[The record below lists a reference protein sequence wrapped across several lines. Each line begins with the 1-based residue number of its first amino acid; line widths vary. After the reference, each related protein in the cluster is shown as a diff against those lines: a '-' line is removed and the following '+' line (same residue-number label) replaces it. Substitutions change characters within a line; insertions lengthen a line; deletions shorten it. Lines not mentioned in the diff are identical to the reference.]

1 MSAPPKDPP
10 SPRRHG
16 RADRGPEPAP
26 IPRPS
31 HWPDVVET
39 VMLPSVEPEDQTE
52 GAPGGPKTNGGPA
65 GADHPAAST
74 RVLRLPL
81 ARNRQGATPVLGPTA
96 RRTWISRAVLSAFLI
111 LQALL
116 SLRLRNTA
124 FEDEALYL
132 YSGHMEIVH
141 WLHGV
146 SAQGNY
152 ASYFSGAPVLYPALG
167 ALADAVGGLAGAR
180 HLSLLAMLGSTA
192 LLYSMSRR
200 LFNERVALCA
210 AALFSVTES
219 AIFLGNFA
227 TYDAPTI
234 FLLALAAWIVVRT
247 AARRWPVYLL
257 AAPLA
262 ALAVATKYAALLFVP
277 TIAALAA
284 LAALPYLGRRALLR
298 PAAFGLVVAALLAGA
313 LRLAGR
319 AYMQGI
325 SFSTTNRAS
334 GTTPTATLLHES
346 LLWGGVPFAVA
357 VIGAVAYARR
367 PRTEPD
373 EIIAEPGGTLR
384 RTALGVVLAGTA
396 LLAPAEQIHLHTL
409 VSLQKH
415 IGFGLFF
422 AAPMAG
428 VGLVRIMG
436 DHFRRV
442 QLGIAV
448 WAVAL
453 TLGMTQ
459 ARDLYGGWTN
469 STQMVR
475 DIALAARPGAQY
487 LVEVPEVPIYYL
499 MGNPDAQPDQFTS
512 TYNIGYVS
520 HGRYLTGDAGYVAAI
535 RAGYFRVVTYN
546 GLTTPAVD
554 KVLADTLES
563 DPAYK
568 LQAVIPDATDSA
580 FQYVWVYTGAPATA
594 PAAPAMGTGHP
605 APRRG
610 TGRAGRPSAR
620 R

>member
-1 MSAPPKDPP
+1 MTTRP
-10 SPRRHG
+10 
-16 RADRGPEPAP
+16 RADSASLRKRGGPERAEVVPP
-26 IPRPS
+26 PVPRPD
-31 HWPDVVET
+31 HWPGDVET
-39 VMLPSVEPEDQTE
+39 VMLPPVKPKPDTSGRGLSDTADLGEPI
-52 GAPGGPKTNGGPA
+52 A
-65 GADHPAAST
+65 ADSSPAST
-74 RVLRLPL
+74 RVFFLPL
-81 ARNRQGATPVLGPTA
+81 GKHGNAASPFATPSA
-96 RRTWISRAVLSAFLI
+96 RRTWVSRAVLGGILC

-116 SLRLRNTA
+116 SLRMHNTA

-146 SAQGNY
+146 SAQGDY
-152 ASYFSGAPVLYPALG
+152 ASYFSGAPVLYPVLG
-167 ALADAVGGLAGAR
+167 ALADALGGLAAAR

-262 ALAVATKYAALLFVP
+262 ALAVATKYASLLFVP
-277 TIAALAA
+277 TIAVLAA

-298 PAAFGLVVAALLAGA
+298 TPAFGLVTAALVAGG

-319 AYMQGI
+319 TYLQGI

-334 GTTPTATLLHES
+334 GTTPTSTLLHEC

-357 VIGAVAYARR
+357 VIGALAYARR

-428 VGLVRIMG
+428 VGLVRLMG

-459 ARDLYGGWTN
+459 ARDLYSGWTN
-469 STQMVR
+469 SSQMIH
-475 DIALAARPGAQY
+475 DIALAARPGAHY

-499 MGNPDAQPDQFTS
+499 MGNADAQPDQFTS
-512 TYNIGYVS
+512 TYNIGYVDS
-520 HGRYLTGDAGYVAAI
+520 KEGKFLTGNAGYVAAI
-535 RAGYFRVVTYN
+535 QAGYFRVVAYN
-546 GLTTPAVD
+546 YQTTPAVD
-554 KVLADTLES
+554 QVIARTLQT

-568 LQAVIPDATDSA
+568 LEAVIPNATDSI
-580 FQYVWVYTGAPATA
+580 FTYVWVKTSAPKMSPAT
-594 PAAPAMGTGHP
+594 G
-605 APRRG
+605 RR
-610 TGRAGRPSAR
+610 
-620 R
+620 

>member
-1 MSAPPKDPP
+1 MRPRGSASPSGRGRRERRDPA
-10 SPRRHG
+10 SPQVPQ
-16 RADRGPEPAP
+16 PE
-26 IPRPS
+26 
-31 HWPDVVET
+31 HWPGDVET
-39 VMLPSVEPEDQTE
+39 VMLPLVKPAPEAR
-52 GAPGGPKTNGGPA
+52 GAPGSPGAGGSAAPA
-65 GADHPAAST
+65 REERPAAST
-74 RVLRLPL
+74 RVLLLPL
-81 ARNRQGATPVLGPTA
+81 SKRAAGASPVIVASA
-96 RRTWISRAVLSAFLI
+96 RRTWISRAVLGAILC
-111 LQALL
+111 LQALM
-116 SLRLRNTA
+116 SLRMHNTA

-146 SAQGNY
+146 SQQGNY
-152 ASYFSGAPVLYPALG
+152 ASYFSGAPVLYPVLG
-167 ALADAVGGLAGAR
+167 ALADAVGGLAAAR
-180 HLSLLAMLGSTA
+180 HLSLLAMLGCTA
-192 LLYSMSRR
+192 LLYAMSRR

-227 TYDAPTI
+227 TYDAPTL

-247 AARRWPVYLL
+247 AAQRWPVYLV

-284 LAALPYLGRRALLR
+284 LAALPYLGRRALAR
-298 PAAFGLVVAALLAGA
+298 PAAFGLVVAAVLAAG
-313 LRLAGR
+313 LHLAGR
-319 AYMQGI
+319 AYLQGI
-325 SFSTTNRAS
+325 SFSTTDRAS
-334 GTTPTATLLHES
+334 GTTPASTLLHMS

-357 VIGAVAYARR
+357 LIGTVAYARC

-384 RTALGVVLAGTA
+384 RTLLGVVLTGTA

-409 VSLQKH
+409 ISLQKH

-442 QLGIAV
+442 QLGIAA

-459 ARDLYGGWTN
+459 ASNLYGGWTN
-469 STQMVR
+469 SSQMVR
-475 DIALAARPGAQY
+475 DIALAARPGAHY

-512 TYNIGYVS
+512 TYNIGYVDS
-520 HGRYLTGDAGYVAAI
+520 REGKFLTGDAGYVAAI
-535 RAGYFRVVTYN
+535 QAGYFRVVSYN
-546 GLTTPAVD
+546 YQTTPAVD
-554 KVLADTLES
+554 KVLAATLEA
-563 DPAYK
+563 DPSYK
-568 LQAVIPDATDSA
+568 LEAVIPSATDSV
-580 FQYVWVYTGAPATA
+580 FQYVWVDTGSP
-594 PAAPAMGTGHP
+594 
-605 APRRG
+605 
-610 TGRAGRPSAR
+610 
-620 R
+620 

>member
-1 MSAPPKDPP
+1 
-10 SPRRHG
+10 
-16 RADRGPEPAP
+16 
-26 IPRPS
+26 
-31 HWPDVVET
+31 
-39 VMLPSVEPEDQTE
+39 MLPPVKAKHQ
-52 GAPGGPKTNGGPA
+52 TNGR
-65 GADHPAAST
+65 GASDTADLGEPIAPDNPSAST
-74 RVLRLPL
+74 RIFVLPL
-81 ARNRQGATPVLGPTA
+81 GKHGHAVSPFATPSA
-96 RRTWISRAVLSAFLI
+96 RRTWVSRAVLGGILC

-116 SLRLRNTA
+116 SLRLHNTA

-167 ALADAVGGLAGAR
+167 ALADAVGGLAAAR
-180 HLSLLAMLGSTA
+180 LLSLLAMLGSTA

-247 AARRWPVYLL
+247 AAQRWPVYLL

-262 ALAVATKYAALLFVP
+262 ALAVATKYASLLFVP
-277 TIAALAA
+277 TIAALTA
-284 LAALPYLGRRALLR
+284 LAALPYLGRRALAR
-298 PAAFGLVVAALLAGA
+298 PVAFGLVAAALLAGG
-313 LRLAGR
+313 LHLAGR

-325 SFSTTNRAS
+325 SFSTTGRAS
-334 GTTPTATLLHES
+334 GTTPTSTLLHEI
-346 LLWGGVPFAVA
+346 LLWGGAPFAVA

-373 EIIAEPGGTLR
+373 EIIAEPGGALR
-384 RTALGVVLAGTA
+384 RTALGVVLTGTA

-428 VGLVRIMG
+428 VGLVRLMG

-459 ARDLYGGWTN
+459 ARDLYSGWTN
-469 STQMVR
+469 STQMIH
-475 DIALAARPGAQY
+475 DIALAARPGAHY

-512 TYNIGYVS
+512 TYNIGYVDS
-520 HGRYLTGDAGYVAAI
+520 KEGKFLTGNAGYVAAI
-535 RAGYFRVVTYN
+535 QAGYFRVVAYN
-546 GLTTPAVD
+546 YQTTPAVD
-554 KVLADTLES
+554 QVIARTLQA
-563 DPAYK
+563 DPAYR
-568 LQAVIPDATDSA
+568 LEAVIPNANDSI
-580 FQYVWVYTGAPATA
+580 FTYVWVKTSVPKTSPAT
-594 PAAPAMGTGHP
+594 G
-605 APRRG
+605 RR
-610 TGRAGRPSAR
+610 
-620 R
+620 

>member
-1 MSAPPKDPP
+1 
-10 SPRRHG
+10 
-16 RADRGPEPAP
+16 
-26 IPRPS
+26 
-31 HWPDVVET
+31 
-39 VMLPSVEPEDQTE
+39 MLPQVKAAPEAD
-52 GAPGGPKTNGGPA
+52 GPPGSPA
-65 GADHPAAST
+65 GDAAGE
-74 RVLRLPL
+74 PPG
-81 ARNRQGATPVLGPTA
+81 GATPAESTHVLFLPLKKRGPGAPPIIGPSA
-96 RRTWISRAVLSAFLI
+96 RRTWISRAVLGAI
-111 LQALL
+111 MVLQAAL
-116 SLRLRNTA
+116 SLRMHNTA

-146 SAQGNY
+146 SQQGNY
-152 ASYFSGAPVLYPALG
+152 AAYFSGAPVLYPALG
-167 ALADAVGGLAGAR
+167 ALADAVGGLAAAR
-180 HLSLLAMLGSTA
+180 HVSLLAMLGTTA

-227 TYDAPTI
+227 TYDASAL
-234 FLLALAAWIVVRT
+234 FLLALAAWIVVRS

-284 LAALPYLGRRALLR
+284 LAALPYLGRRALIR
-298 PAAFGLVVAALLAGA
+298 PAAFGLVVAGLLAAA
-313 LRLAGR
+313 LKLAGR
-319 AYMQGI
+319 AYSQGV
-325 SFSTTNRAS
+325 SFSTTDRAS
-334 GTTPTATLLHES
+334 GTTPDSTLLHS
-346 LLWGGVPFAVA
+346 CLLWGGVPFAVA

-373 EIIAEPGGTLR
+373 EIIAEPGGTFR

-422 AAPMAG
+422 AAPMGG
-428 VGLVRIMG
+428 VGLVRLMG

-448 WAVAL
+448 WVVAL

-459 ARDLYGGWTN
+459 ASDLFSGWTN
-469 STQMVR
+469 STQMVD
-475 DIALAARPGAQY
+475 DIARAARPGAHY

-512 TYNIGYVS
+512 TYTIGYADS
-520 HGRYLTGDAGYVAAI
+520 REGKFLTGNAAYVAAI
-535 RAGYFRVVTYN
+535 QAGYFRVVSYN
-546 GLTTPAVD
+546 YQTTPSVD
-554 KVLADTLES
+554 KVLASTLEA

-568 LQAVIPDATDSA
+568 LEAVIPSATDSI
-580 FQYVWVYTGAPATA
+580 FQYVWVYTGAPKPGTA
-594 PAAPAMGTGHP
+594 RP
-605 APRRG
+605 PRP
-610 TGRAGRPSAR
+610 TGRR
-620 R
+620 

>member
-1 MSAPPKDPP
+1 MLPPVKPKP
-10 SPRRHG
+10 EG
-16 RADRGPEPAP
+16 GGRGPSDTADLREP
-26 IPRPS
+26 
-31 HWPDVVET
+31 VE
-39 VMLPSVEPEDQTE
+39 
-52 GAPGGPKTNGGPA
+52 
-65 GADHPAAST
+65 ADNPPAST
-74 RVLRLPL
+74 RVLFLPL
-81 ARNRQGATPVLGPTA
+81 GKHGHTASPFSVPSA
-96 RRTWISRAVLSAFLI
+96 RRTWVSRAVLGAILC
-111 LQALL
+111 LQAIL
-116 SLRLRNTA
+116 SLRLHNTA

-146 SAQGNY
+146 SQQGNY
-152 ASYFSGAPVLYPALG
+152 ASYFSGAPVLYPVLG
-167 ALADAVGGLAGAR
+167 ALADAVGGLAAAR
-180 HLSLLAMLGSTA
+180 CLSLLAMLGSTA

-262 ALAVATKYAALLFVP
+262 ALAVATKYASLLFVP

-284 LAALPYLGRRALLR
+284 LAALPYLGRRALVR
-298 PAAFGLVVAALLAGA
+298 PAAFGLVVAAILAAA
-313 LRLAGR
+313 LHLAGR

-325 SFSTTNRAS
+325 SFSTTDRAS
-334 GTTPTATLLHES
+334 GTTPTSTLLHES

-428 VGLVRIMG
+428 VGLVRLMG

-453 TLGMTQ
+453 TLGLTQ
-459 ARDLYGGWTN
+459 ARDLYSGWTN
-469 STQMVR
+469 SSQMVH
-475 DIALAARPGAQY
+475 DIALAARPGAHY

-512 TYNIGYVS
+512 TYNIGYADS
-520 HGRYLTGDAGYVAAI
+520 KEGKFLTGNAGYVAAI
-535 RAGYFRVVTYN
+535 QAGYFRLVSYN
-546 GLTTPAVD
+546 YQTTPGVD
-554 KVLADTLES
+554 QVIAQTLQN

-568 LQAVIPDATDSA
+568 LEAVIPNATDSV
-580 FQYVWVYTGAPATA
+580 FQYVWVYA
-594 PAAPAMGTGHP
+594 GTPKSKP
-605 APRRG
+605 APGRTTVRR
-610 TGRAGRPSAR
+610 
-620 R
+620 

>member
-1 MSAPPKDPP
+1 MSTRSRD
-10 SPRRHG
+10 
-16 RADRGPEPAP
+16 PAP
-26 IPRPS
+26 AKKNGRPARSDATPPAIPRPA
-31 HWPDVVET
+31 HWPGDVET
-39 VMLPSVEPEDQTE
+39 VMLPPVKTTRENE
-52 GAPGGPKTNGGPA
+52 GQPGSPGTRA
-65 GADHPAAST
+65 AADPAASEAKSAEST
-74 RVLRLPL
+74 RVLFLPL
-81 ARNRQGATPVLGPTA
+81 SKRGRGGRGAPSIIVPSA
-96 RRTWISRAVLSAFLI
+96 RRTWISRAVLGAILF
-111 LQALL
+111 LQAAM
-116 SLRLRNTA
+116 SLRMHNTA

-132 YSGHMEIVH
+132 YSGHMVIVH

-146 SAQGNY
+146 SEQGNY
-152 ASYFSGAPVLYPALG
+152 ASYFSGAPVLYPVLG
-167 ALADAVGGLAGAR
+167 ALADAVGGLAAAR
-180 HLSLLAMLGSTA
+180 HLSLLAMLGTTT
-192 LLYSMSRR
+192 LLYSMSRQ
-200 LFNERVALCA
+200 LFNERVALCS
-210 AALFSVTES
+210 AALFSITES

-227 TYDAPTI
+227 TYDAPAL

-277 TIAALAA
+277 TIAVLAA

-313 LRLAGR
+313 LHLAGR
-319 AYMQGI
+319 AYAQGI
-325 SFSTTNRAS
+325 SFSTTSRAA
-334 GTTPTATLLHES
+334 GTTPTSTLLHES

-357 VIGAVAYARR
+357 VIGAVAYASR

-373 EIIAEPGGTLR
+373 EIIAEPGGRLR

-396 LLAPAEQIHLHTL
+396 LLAPAEQIHLHTI

-459 ARDLYGGWTN
+459 ARNLYSGWTN
-469 STQMVR
+469 SSQMVHA
-475 DIALAARPGAQY
+475 IALAARPGAHY

-499 MGNPDAQPDQFTS
+499 MGNPNAQPDQFTS
-512 TYNIGYVS
+512 TYNIGYVDTKE
-520 HGRYLTGDAGYVAAI
+520 GKYLTGDAGYVAAI
-535 RAGYFRVVTYN
+535 QAGYFRVVSYN
-546 GLTTPAVD
+546 YQTTPGVD
-554 KVLADTLES
+554 KVLASTLEA
-563 DPAYK
+563 DPSYK
-568 LQAVIPDATDSA
+568 LEAVIPSSTDSI
-580 FQYVWVYTGAPATA
+580 FQYVWVNTGTPARE
-594 PAAPAMGTGHP
+594 PARP
-605 APRRG
+605 
-610 TGRAGRPSAR
+610 TGRQ
-620 R
+620 

>member
-1 MSAPPKDPP
+1 MLPPVKPKPDAD
-10 SPRRHG
+10 G
-16 RADRGPEPAP
+16 RGKSGTAELGEPIAADR
-26 IPRPS
+26 
-31 HWPDVVET
+31 
-39 VMLPSVEPEDQTE
+39 
-52 GAPGGPKTNGGPA
+52 
-65 GADHPAAST
+65 PAAST
-74 RVLRLPL
+74 RVLFLPL
-81 ARNRQGATPVLGPTA
+81 GKHGQAVSPFTMPSA
-96 RRTWISRAVLSAFLI
+96 RRTWISRAVLGAILC
-111 LQALL
+111 LQAAM
-116 SLRLRNTA
+116 SLRMHNTA

-141 WLHGV
+141 WLHSV
-146 SAQGNY
+146 SQQGNY
-152 ASYFSGAPVLYPALG
+152 ASYFSGAPVLYPVLG
-167 ALADAVGGLAGAR
+167 ALADAVGGLAAAR
-180 HLSLLAMLGSTA
+180 HVSLLAMLGCTA

-227 TYDAPTI
+227 TYDAPAL

-284 LAALPYLGRRALLR
+284 LAALPYLGRRALVR

-313 LRLAGR
+313 LHLAGR
-319 AYMQGI
+319 AYIQGI
-325 SFSTTNRAS
+325 SFSTTNRSS
-334 GTTPTATLLHES
+334 GTTPTSTLLHES
-346 LLWGGVPFAVA
+346 LLWGGLPFAVA

-384 RTALGVVLAGTA
+384 RTALGLVLAGTA
-396 LLAPAEQIHLHTL
+396 LLAPAEQIHLHTS

-415 IGFGLFF
+415 IGFGLLF

-428 VGLVRIMG
+428 VGLVRLMG

-459 ARDLYGGWTN
+459 ARDLYSGWTN
-469 STQMVR
+469 SSQMVH
-475 DIALAARPGAQY
+475 DIALAARPGAHY

-512 TYNIGYVS
+512 TYNIGYADS
-520 HGRYLTGDAGYVAAI
+520 QEGKFLTGDAGYVAAI
-535 RAGYFRVVTYN
+535 QAGYFRVVSYN
-546 GLTTPAVD
+546 YQTTPAVD
-554 KVLADTLES
+554 KVLAGTLEA
-563 DPAYK
+563 DPSYK
-568 LQAVIPDATDSA
+568 LEAVIPSATDSV
-580 FQYVWVYTGAPATA
+580 FQYVWVYTGPPARG
-594 PAAPAMGTGHP
+594 PARP
-605 APRRG
+605 
-610 TGRAGRPSAR
+610 TGRR
-620 R
+620 

>member
-1 MSAPPKDPP
+1 MRPGGSAPPSGRGRRERRDPAP
-10 SPRRHG
+10 P
-16 RADRGPEPAP
+16 P
-26 IPRPS
+26 IPRPA
-31 HWPDVVET
+31 HWPGDVET
-39 VMLPSVEPEDQTE
+39 VMLPSVKPEPGAE
-52 GAPGGPKTNGGPA
+52 GAPGSPGANGSVGPA
-65 GADHPAAST
+65 QEERPAAST
-74 RVLRLPL
+74 RVLFL
-81 ARNRQGATPVLGPTA
+81 ALSKRGAAASPVLVASA
-96 RRTWISRAVLSAFLI
+96 RRTWISRAVLGAILC
-111 LQALL
+111 LQALM
-116 SLRLRNTA
+116 SLRMHNTA

-146 SAQGNY
+146 SQQGNY
-152 ASYFSGAPVLYPALG
+152 ASYFSGAPVLYPILG
-167 ALADAVGGLAGAR
+167 ALADAVGGLAAAR
-180 HLSLLAMLGSTA
+180 HVSLLAMLGCTT

-227 TYDAPTI
+227 TYDAPAL

-247 AARRWPVYLL
+247 AARRRPVYLL

-262 ALAVATKYAALLFVP
+262 ALAVAAKYAALLFVP

-298 PAAFGLVVAALLAGA
+298 PAAFGLVVAALLAAA

-319 AYMQGI
+319 TYLQGI
-325 SFSTTNRAS
+325 SFSTTDRAS
-334 GTTPTATLLHES
+334 GSTPTSTLLHMS
-346 LLWGGVPFAVA
+346 LLWGGLPFAVA
-357 VIGAVAYARR
+357 VIGAIAYARR

-384 RTALGVVLAGTA
+384 RAALGVVLAGTA
-396 LLAPAEQIHLHTL
+396 LLAPAEQIHLHTS

-422 AAPMAG
+422 AAPMIG

-459 ARDLYGGWTN
+459 ARDLYSGWTN
-469 STQMVR
+469 SSQMVH
-475 DIALAARPGAQY
+475 DIALAARPGAHY

-512 TYNIGYVS
+512 TYNIGYADS
-520 HGRYLTGDAGYVAAI
+520 QEGKFLTGDAGYVAAI
-535 RAGYFRVVTYN
+535 QAGYFRLVTYN
-546 GLTTPAVD
+546 YQTTPGVD
-554 KVLADTLES
+554 RVLAAALEA
-563 DPAYK
+563 DPSYK
-568 LQAVIPDATDSA
+568 LEAVIPNATGSV
-580 FQYVWVYTGAPATA
+580 FQYVWIDTG
-594 PAAPAMGTGHP
+594 
-605 APRRG
+605 
-610 TGRAGRPSAR
+610 SQ
-620 R
+620 